1 MPMLP
6 MRWSVIALAA
16 RLVLAA
22 CIACSAGAQAPSNV
36 PVAVRGRDASEPT
49 GYLGIVFTA
58 PLARTVR
65 GGSISVRHFAYPV
78 VESVEPGSPAAQAGI
93 SAGDTILAYDSVDV
107 VRHDI
112 ALTQLL
118 RPGKVVTVR
127 VRRNGAVRDL
137 GVRVAPRPASFVDGP
152 SVRVHFG
159 APDPGLLMPF
169 QSATVGVAG
178 AAVITTNA
186 DLLAALGAPRG
197 VLVIDVAGG
206 TPAEASGLRGGDV
219 ITDAGGAAVTRPVE
233 LMEAIEGASGHQL
246 DLSIIRARHTR
257 KVSLSW

>member
-1 MPMLP
+1 
-6 MRWSVIALAA
+6 MRRLLLAVGVCA
-16 RLVLAA
+16 GV
-22 CIACSAGAQAPSNV
+22 SAGAQVPRNV
-36 PVAVRGRDASEPT
+36 PVTVRGREASEPT

-58 PLARTVR
+58 PLVRTVR

-78 VESVEPGSPAAQAGI
+78 VESVEPGSPAARAGI

-107 VRHDI
+107 VQHDI

-118 RPGKVVTVR
+118 RPGTVVTVR
-127 VRRNGAVRDL
+127 VRRNNAVRDI
-137 GVRVAPRPASFVDGP
+137 GVLVAPRPASFVDGP
-152 SVRVHFG
+152 SVQVG
-159 APDPGLLMPF
+159 AGSSRSLDPGMMLMPF

-197 VLVIDVAGG
+197 VLVVDVADG
-206 TPAEASGLRGGDV
+206 TPAEASGLKAGDV
-219 ITDAGGAAVTRPVE
+219 ITDAGGTAVTRPVV
-233 LMEAIEGASGHQL
+233 LMQAIEESSGHQL
-246 DLSIIRARHTR
+246 ELTVVRARHTR

>member
-1 MPMLP
+1 
-6 MRWSVIALAA
+6 MRGLLLALAA
-16 RLVLAA
+16 CVAL
-22 CIACSAGAQAPSNV
+22 SAGAQVPRNV
-36 PVAVRGRDASEPT
+36 PVTVHGRDVSEPA

-58 PLARTVR
+58 PLARTVH

-107 VRHDI
+107 MHHEI
-112 ALTQLL
+112 ALTRLL
-118 RPGKVVTVR
+118 RPGAVVTVR
-127 VRRNGAVRDL
+127 VRRNGAVRDV
-137 GVRVAPRPASFVDGP
+137 GVRVAPRPASFVDGDMAMH
-152 SVRVHFG
+152 S
-159 APDPGLLMPF
+159 PDVAMLMPF

-197 VLVIDVAGG
+197 VLVIDVAEG
-206 TPAEASGLRGGDV
+206 TPAEASGLKAGDV
-219 ITDAGGAAVTRPVE
+219 ITDAGGTAVTRPVA
-233 LMEAIEGASGHQL
+233 LMQAIEESSGHQL
-246 DLSIIRARHTR
+246 DLTVVRARHAR